1 MKKSGKRAFG
11 AKKIAFLALTSALA
25 LVSFLLESLLPSLP
39 LPGAKIGLSNVFTLL
54 PLLFY
59 GTVEALLV
67 VVVKT
72 VLGSLFAGN
81 LSLLLY
87 SLSAG
92 VVSTLCARLLLCFV
106 PKISIVCVSVVSAV
120 VHNMTQLFVYCLL
133 TKTALLFVYA
143 PYLALLGA
151 AAGGAVGILVVT
163 LMKTLP
169 LPQAAKNVLFRR
181 ERAQT
186 EVS

>member
-11 AKKIAFLALTSALA
+11 AKKIAFLGLTSALA
-25 LVSFLLESLLPSLP
+25 LVSFLLESLLPALP
-39 LPGAKIGLSNVFTLL
+39 LPGAKVGLSNVFTLL

-59 GTVEALLV
+59 GLPEALFV
-67 VVVKT
+67 VIVKT
-72 VLGSLFAGN
+72 VLGSAFAGN

-92 VVSTLCARLLLCFV
+92 VVSTIAARGLLCFV
-106 PKISIVCVSVVSAV
+106 PKISVVCVSVVSAL

-133 TKTALLFVYA
+133 TKTALLLVYA

-151 AAGGAVGILVVT
+151 AAGGAGGIIVVT
-163 LMKTLP
+163 LVKTLP
-169 LPQAAKNVLFRR
+169 LPQAAKNVLFRK